1 MHIVIGARAIEDHK
15 SKESSA
21 RYVKNMAELLAK
33 IESIPRVRVTVQDFA
48 LLDFAEQVKLSHSA
62 GVFLSMHGAGV
73 THIAHAAIGAPNC
86 CALIEMFPDSST
98 GFHTIWGFGNLA
110 RHLGMH
116 YYRYEAKA
124 GATDATG
131 TAVDIAEVPP
141 LHRVLSLC
149 STV

>member
-1 MHIVIGARAIEDHK
+1 
-15 SKESSA
+15 
-21 RYVKNMAELLAK
+21 MAELLAK

-73 THIAHAAIGAPNC
+73 THIVHAAIGAPNC
-86 CALIEMFPDSST
+86 CALIEMFPDSTT

-116 YYRYEAKA
+116 YYRYEAKS
-124 GATDATG
+124 GTTDATG
-131 TAVDIAEVPP
+131 TAVDIAEVI
-141 LHRVLSLC
+141 VSFLSFPSFHYANYCCFFDETMSLE
-149 STV
+149 SIA